1 MADTLSE
8 TKACDLLARL
18 FTARGYRIVRNVL
31 FREYGV
37 EFHADGWDA
46 KARVGFEFLSSEDE
60 DHIDLSLEEYQTLS
74 DAQRRG
80 ELALFI
86 IDEVEP
92 LSAADLV
99 AEAADFLD
107 EVAAAVRARAASKA
121 GKGRRPAPGGKPRGA
136 AKAVARKSVPAVRTI
151 VANKPVVKR
160 AKKPAGTKAKAAPK
174 AGTRGQSSGATGKKV
189 ATGRKPAG
197 GAKPASPR
205 KPGPKTRSGRATTGA
220 AARPAASTSAGGART
235 RRR

>member
-8 TKACDLLARL
+8 TEACDLLGRL
-18 FTARGYRIVRNVL
+18 FRARGFRIVRNVL

-37 EFHADGWDA
+37 EFHVDGWDA
-46 KARVGFEFLSSEDE
+46 KARVGFEFMSSEDE
-60 DHIDLSLEEYQTLS
+60 DHIDLSLGEYQTLS

-107 EVAAAVRARAASKA
+107 EAAAGVRARSTR
-121 GKGRRPAPGGKPRGA
+121 KGRRPAPGRKVRGS
-136 AKAVARKSVPAVRTI
+136 AKTVARKSVSVVPA
-151 VANKPVVKR
+151 AGAKKSVV
-160 AKKPAGTKAKAAPK
+160 KKPAGTKTKSTVK
-174 AGTRGQSSGATGKKV
+174 AGKRAATGKKT
-189 ATGRKPAG
+189 AGAGKPA
-197 GAKPASPR
+197 A
-205 KPGPKTRSGRATTGA
+205 KTRRTRSATGA
-220 AARPAASTSAGGART
+220 AARPASSKAASGARS

>member
-8 TKACDLLARL
+8 TEACELLARL
-18 FTARGYRIVRNVL
+18 FRARGFRIVRNVL

-46 KARVGFEFLSSEDE
+46 KARVGFEFMSSEDE

-107 EVAAAVRARAASKA
+107 EAAAGVRARSTR
-121 GKGRRPAPGGKPRGA
+121 KGRRPAPGRKVRGS
-136 AKAVARKSVPAVRTI
+136 AKTVARKSGSAVPA
-151 VANKPVVKR
+151 AAAKKSVV
-160 AKKPAGTKAKAAPK
+160 KKPAGTKKKSTVK
-174 AGTRGQSSGATGKKV
+174 AGKRAATAAATGKK
-189 ATGRKPAG
+189 TAG
-197 GAKPASPR
+197 AA
-205 KPGPKTRSGRATTGA
+205 KTRRTRSATGA
-220 AARPAASTSAGGART
+220 AARPAASKAASGARS

>member
-8 TKACDLLARL
+8 TEACELLARL
-18 FTARGYRIVRNVL
+18 FRARGFRIVRNVL

-37 EFHADGWDA
+37 EFHVDGWDA
-46 KARVGFEFLSSEDE
+46 KARVGFEFMSSEDE
-60 DHIDLSLEEYQTLS
+60 DHIDLSLGEYQTLS

-107 EVAAAVRARAASKA
+107 EAAAGVRARSTR
-121 GKGRRPAPGGKPRGA
+121 KGRRPAPGRKVRGS
-136 AKAVARKSVPAVRTI
+136 AKTVARKSGSAVPA
-151 VANKPVVKR
+151 AAAKKSVV
-160 AKKPAGTKAKAAPK
+160 KKPAGTKTKSTVK
-174 AGTRGQSSGATGKKV
+174 AGKRAATAAATGKKT
-189 ATGRKPAG
+189 AGAGKTAGARKPA
-197 GAKPASPR
+197 A
-205 KPGPKTRSGRATTGA
+205 KTRRTRSATGA
-220 AARPAASTSAGGART
+220 AARPAASKAASGARS

>member
-8 TKACDLLARL
+8 TEACDLLGRL
-18 FTARGYRIVRNVL
+18 FRARGFRIVRNVL

-37 EFHADGWDA
+37 EFHVDGWDA
-46 KARVGFEFLSSEDE
+46 KARVGFEFMSSEDE
-60 DHIDLSLEEYQTLS
+60 DHIDLSLGEYQTLS

-107 EVAAAVRARAASKA
+107 EAAAGVRARATRNART
-121 GKGRRPAPGGKPRGA
+121 GRRPAPGRKVRGSA
-136 AKAVARKSVPAVRTI
+136 RTVARKSGSAVPA
-151 VANKPVVKR
+151 AAAKKSVV
-160 AKKPAGTKAKAAPK
+160 KKPAGTKAKSAVK
-174 AGTRGQSSGATGKKV
+174 AGKRAATAAATGKKT
-189 ATGRKPAG
+189 AGAGKPAGAGKAAGARKPA
-197 GAKPASPR
+197 A
-205 KPGPKTRSGRATTGA
+205 KTRRARAATGA
-220 AARPAASTSAGGART
+220 AARPAASTAASGARS

>member
-1 MADTLSE
+1 MCSAMADTLSE
-8 TKACDLLARL
+8 TEACELLARL
-18 FTARGYRIVRNVL
+18 FRARGFRIVRNVL

-37 EFHADGWDA
+37 EFHVDGWDA
-46 KARVGFEFLSSEDE
+46 KARVGFEFMSSEDE

-107 EVAAAVRARAASKA
+107 EAAAGVRARSTR
-121 GKGRRPAPGGKPRGA
+121 KGRRPAPGRKVRGS
-136 AKAVARKSVPAVRTI
+136 AKTVARKSGSAVPA
-151 VANKPVVKR
+151 AAAKKSVV
-160 AKKPAGTKAKAAPK
+160 KKPAGTKKKSTVK
-174 AGTRGQSSGATGKKV
+174 AGKRAATAAATGKK
-189 ATGRKPAG
+189 TAG
-197 GAKPASPR
+197 AA
-205 KPGPKTRSGRATTGA
+205 KTRRTRSATGA
-220 AARPAASTSAGGART
+220 AARPAASKAASGARS

>member
-8 TKACDLLARL
+8 TEACELLARL
-18 FTARGYRIVRNVL
+18 FRARGFRIVRNVL

-37 EFHADGWDA
+37 EFHVDGWDA
-46 KARVGFEFLSSEDE
+46 KARVGFEFMSSEDE
-60 DHIDLSLEEYQTLS
+60 DHIDLSLGEYQTLS

-107 EVAAAVRARAASKA
+107 EAAAGVRARSTR
-121 GKGRRPAPGGKPRGA
+121 KGRRPAPGRKVRGSAKTVAGKSGSAVPAAA
-136 AKAVARKSVPAVRTI
+136 AKKSVV
-151 VANKPVVKR
+151 
-160 AKKPAGTKAKAAPK
+160 KKPAGTKTKSTVK
-174 AGTRGQSSGATGKKV
+174 AGKRAATGKKT
-189 ATGRKPAG
+189 AGAGKPA
-197 GAKPASPR
+197 A
-205 KPGPKTRSGRATTGA
+205 KTRRTRSATGA
-220 AARPAASTSAGGART
+220 AARPASSKAASGARS